1 MTTKEWFKA
10 KKAIRNM
17 ANMQGIT
24 IEQARMLMETY
35 IDEAWKHVWTPGNLN
50 DQVTWQKLFPD
61 GKKPTVEQYIV
72 AMGRK
77 LSAGEDV
84 TYIFD

>member
-1 MTTKEWFKA
+1 MTTKEWFKV
-10 KKAIRNM
+10 KKALRIM

-24 IEQARMLMETY
+24 IEQARVAMEAY
-35 IDEAWKHVWTPGNLN
+35 IDEAWRHVWTPGNLK
-50 DQVTWQKLFPD
+50 DQATWQKLFPD

-84 TYIFD
+84 PYIFE